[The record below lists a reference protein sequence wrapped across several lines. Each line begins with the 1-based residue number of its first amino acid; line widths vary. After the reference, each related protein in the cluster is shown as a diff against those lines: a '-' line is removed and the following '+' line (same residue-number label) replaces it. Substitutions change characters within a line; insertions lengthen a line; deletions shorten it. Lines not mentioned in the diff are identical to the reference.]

1 MRLAGYF
8 PNDVTPD
15 GMIIEKP
22 QGDKDK
28 EQGEDEE
35 SAAGSDEGAWFTCCT
50 RTLLVQKYNQA
61 EKEESAAKVLSL
73 LALLIL
79 CLVRKSKS
87 AWGGEGRWEMEE
99 EAGRR
104 RVLSKVLA
112 LLVQKY
118 EY

>member
-28 EQGEDEE
+28 EGEDEE
-35 SAAGSDEGAWFTCCT
+35 SAAGSDEGAWFTCFT

-73 LALLIL
+73 LALLIH
-79 CLVRKSKS
+79 CLVRKCK
-87 AWGGEGRWEMEE
+87 A
-99 EAGRR
+99 A
-104 RVLSKVLA
+104 
-112 LLVQKY
+112 
-118 EY
+118 